1 MVFIRRAGVTTATT
15 TTTTSVITSSKLN
28 AESKI
33 LSFFNFF
40 LSTQS
45 ALSLCQANSYN
56 FCFLG
61 VNSESEAK
69 LSPKRRY
76 RLVLGAQKEL

>member
-1 MVFIRRAGVTTATT
+1 
-15 TTTTSVITSSKLN
+15 
-28 AESKI
+28 
-33 LSFFNFF
+33 

-76 RLVLGAQKEL
+76 RLVLGAQKELWKTDIPTFTINTIHIYRA